1 MQAPLQKWLDDVSTG
16 RDVQAVQVLRQAS
29 ELAGTLPVAPELRLQ
44 AEAAIETAFATTRI
58 LHDIQLDE
66 QGLVA
71 ALLHRLVAL
80 GCVEPRQIE
89 KTCGRPAVELINGVA
104 KMDVVPSLD
113 DAMETHQSRASAENL
128 RRMLIAMVD
137 DVRVVLIRL
146 AEQLQMLRES
156 KRADPARQTAI
167 ARETLDIFA
176 PLANRLGVWQLK
188 WELEDL
194 SLRYLETDVY
204 KQIAAR
210 LAERR
215 VDRERFIEKFVAELE
230 TGIAKLGLQAQVS
243 GRAKHIYSI
252 WKKMKRKDIEFDR
265 IFDVLAVRVLVDSVP
280 DCYAVLGIVHGLW
293 TPVPGEFDDYIAT
306 PKENNYQSI
315 HSAVV
320 SLEGRIFE
328 VQIRTH
334 DMHQDNELGVAA
346 HWRYKEQAK
355 QQSNLDS
362 KVVWLRQLLEWKDEV
377 SDSSHLV
384 EAFKSDAIEER
395 VYVFTP
401 KGNVIDLPM
410 GSTPLDF
417 AYAIHTEVGHRCR
430 GAKINGHIVPLT
442 RALATGDRTEILTV
456 KSGGPSRDWLSPH
469 LGYLHTP
476 RARARIQRWFKEENQ
491 EHNVAAGRAA
501 LEKELHRLGIA
512 EVRFETLAHES
523 GYKRVDDFFAAIG
536 HGDLKVAHA
545 VSSLRD
551 HIKRPP
557 VEVADLGAR
566 RRNKPKAPSGVRIQ
580 GVGNL
585 LTNLASCCSPA
596 PGDAIVGYITQGRGV
611 TIHRQDCRNMLRIR
625 EQRRERFIE
634 VDWGESTDATYPVDI
649 EVIAYDRHGL
659 LRDLTTVFTDAK
671 ITIARVTLNTDK
683 AEHIARVAM
692 RVEVPSI
699 ERLSQLLSQVS
710 QIPNVTEVRRIAH

>member
-1 MQAPLQKWLDDVSTG
+1 
-16 RDVQAVQVLRQAS
+16 
-29 ELAGTLPVAPELRLQ
+29 
-44 AEAAIETAFATTRI
+44 
-58 LHDIQLDE
+58 
-66 QGLVA
+66 
-71 ALLHRLVAL
+71 
-80 GCVEPRQIE
+80 
-89 KTCGRPAVELINGVA
+89 
-104 KMDVVPSLD
+104 
-113 DAMETHQSRASAENL
+113 
-128 RRMLIAMVD
+128 
-137 DVRVVLIRL
+137 
-146 AEQLQMLRES
+146 
-156 KRADPARQTAI
+156 
-167 ARETLDIFA
+167 
-176 PLANRLGVWQLK
+176 
-188 WELEDL
+188 
-194 SLRYLETDVY
+194 
-204 KQIAAR
+204 
-210 LAERR
+210 
-215 VDRERFIEKFVAELE
+215 
-230 TGIAKLGLQAQVS
+230 
-243 GRAKHIYSI
+243 
-252 WKKMKRKDIEFDR
+252 
-265 IFDVLAVRVLVDSVP
+265 
-280 DCYAVLGIVHGLW
+280 HGLW

-320 SLEGRIFE
+320 GPEGRNVE

-334 DMHQDNELGVAA
+334 GMHQESELGVAA

-377 SDSSHLV
+377 SDASQLV

-417 AYAIHTEVGHRCR
+417 AYAIHTEVGHHCR
-430 GAKINGHIVPLT
+430 GAKINGQIVPLT
-442 RALATGDRTEILTV
+442 RALATGDRAEILTV

-491 EHNVAAGRAA
+491 EHNVAAGRTAI
-501 LEKELHRLGIA
+501 EKELHRLGIA
-512 EVRFETLAHES
+512 EARFETLANES

-551 HIKRPP
+551 HLKRSP
-557 VEVADLGAR
+557 VEIADLGAA
-566 RRNKPKAPSGVRIQ
+566 RRNKPKTPSAVRIQ

-611 TIHRQDCRNMLRIR
+611 TIHRQDCRNMLGIR

-649 EVIAYDRHGL
+649 QVIAYDRHGL
-659 LRDLTTVFTDAK
+659 LHDITTVFTDAK
-671 ITIARVTLNTDK
+671 ITITGVTLNTDK
-683 AEHIARVAM
+683 AEHITRVAM

-699 ERLSQLLSQVS
+699 ERLSQILSQVS
-710 QIPNVTEVRRIAH
+710 QVPNVTEVRRIAH

>member
-1 MQAPLQKWLDDVSTG
+1 MQASRQKWLDDVSTG
-16 RDVQAVQVLRQAS
+16 REVQAVQVLRQAS

-44 AEAAIETAFATTRI
+44 AESAIETAFATTRI
-58 LHDIQLDE
+58 LHDLQLDE

-80 GCVEPRQIE
+80 GCVEPRRIE
-89 KTCGRPAVELINGVA
+89 KICGRPAVELINGVMR
-104 KMDVVPSLD
+104 MDVVPNLED
-113 DAMETHQSRASAENL
+113 EMQTHQSRASAENL

-156 KRADPARQTAI
+156 KGADLARQTAI

-194 SLRYLETDVY
+194 SLRYLETAVY

-215 VDRERFIEKFVAELE
+215 VDRERFVEQFVAELE

-280 DCYAVLGIVHGLW
+280 DCYAVLGVVHGLW

-320 SLEGRIFE
+320 GPEGRVVE
-328 VQIRTH
+328 VQIRTQG
-334 DMHQDNELGVAA
+334 MHQENELGVAA
-346 HWRYKEQAK
+346 HWRYKEHAK
-355 QQSNLDS
+355 QQSNVDS

-384 EAFKSDAIEER
+384 EAFKSDAIEDR

-401 KGNVIDLPM
+401 KGNVVDLPM

-430 GAKINGHIVPLT
+430 GAKINGQIVPLT
-442 RALATGDRTEILTV
+442 RALATGDRVEILTV

-469 LGYLHTP
+469 LGYLHTS

-491 EHNVAAGRAA
+491 EHNVAAGRTT

-512 EVRFETLAHES
+512 DVRFETLAHES
-523 GYKRVDDFFAAIG
+523 GYKRVDEFFAAIG
-536 HGDLKVAHA
+536 HGDLKVSHA

-551 HIKRPP
+551 HIKRPN
-557 VEVADLGAR
+557 EQFAEAGIG
-566 RRNKPKAPSGVRIQ
+566 RRNIPSKPSGVRIQ

-585 LTNLASCCSPA
+585 LTNLASCCSPVR
-596 PGDAIVGYITQGRGV
+596 GDAIVGYITQGRGV
-611 TIHRQDCRNMLRIR
+611 TIHRQDCGNMLRIH

-634 VDWGESTDATYPVDI
+634 VDWGDSTDATYPVDI
-649 EVIAYDRHGL
+649 QVVAYDRHGL
-659 LRDLTTVFTDAK
+659 LQDITTVFTDAK
-671 ITIARVTLNTDK
+671 IIIAGVTLNTDK

-699 ERLSQLLSQVS
+699 ERLSQILSQVS